1 MIDKKKKKTVNCV
14 TNQIII
20 STANQTDRSSFKW
33 HYKGFFSSDVHQ
45 LSSNPHKLPAN
56 LQDHPQLAMQIY
68 QELYE
73 EQRLS
78 RLSRSEAT
86 GNGNYQTD
94 RIAMAKTRWKQ

>member
-1 MIDKKKKKTVNCV
+1 
-14 TNQIII
+14 
-20 STANQTDRSSFKW
+20 
-33 HYKGFFSSDVHQ
+33 
-45 LSSNPHKLPAN
+45 

-94 RIAMAKTRWKQ
+94 RIAMAKTR